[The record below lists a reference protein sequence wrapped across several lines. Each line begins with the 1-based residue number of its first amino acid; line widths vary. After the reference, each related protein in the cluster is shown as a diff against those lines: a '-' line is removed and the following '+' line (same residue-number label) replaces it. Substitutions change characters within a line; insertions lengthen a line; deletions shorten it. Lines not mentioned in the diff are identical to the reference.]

1 MRAPAAAPAAVGIAP
16 PKLIDIT
23 DDMSPEDIRKARI
36 ANSKAK
42 SAYNKALKA
51 AGVAPGSVE
60 EGEVVVPVPAGNG
73 EAAAVSAP
81 VAARPVATGI
91 PEPDYIEITD
101 DMAPDAVRQA
111 RIQNSKLRSAYNK
124 ALKAAGIDPASLEEG
139 TAISAPVAPPLVA
152 AGESEPVSVASPS
165 QSGTAGV
172 AAGIPRPDYIEIT
185 DDMSPDEI
193 RQARIQNS
201 KLRSAYNKALK
212 AAGIDPSTVE

>member
-1 MRAPAAAPAAVGIAP
+1 VGIAP
-16 PKLIDIT
+16 PKLIEIT
-23 DDMSPEDIRKARI
+23 DDMSPEDVRKARI

-60 EGEVVVPVPAGNG
+60 EDGVAVSAPAGNG

-139 TAISAPVAPPLVA
+139 AAITAIVTPLATTEASVP
-152 AGESEPVSVASPS
+152 ESVSVATTS
-165 QSGTAGV
+165 QSGASGV
-172 AAGIPRPDYIEIT
+172 AAGVPRPDYIEIT
-185 DDMSPDEI
+185 DDMSPDDI